1 MKRILVNAFSIQ
13 MLSEPATVRF
23 EEIIPEEIPADVI
36 SAVGHADTAAVLTN
50 ILGFEVPMNRVSVSL
65 DEFTELFVAQ
75 LVGGRLPEGSTTLPE
90 GFKFKFF
97 RVTIDKNTGNYNNG
111 SYNSGN
117 GNVGNHNSGSL
128 NTGNNNTGDYNY
140 GDKNTGQYN
149 IGGYNTGSYNIGN
162 HNTGFQNF
170 GSYNTGDSNSGN
182 YNSGNYN
189 VGNFNVGDFNV
200 GDYNVGS
207 FNTETPKMRFFDKE
221 TEMTMEEWRKS
232 EAFAILRKIDLRP
245 VEWVWE
251 IEHPDHKTTGGGH
264 LKKTDAGRIYTY
276 KPFLTWWNGLS
287 EKEKE
292 IIKAIPNFDAEK
304 FFKITGIR
312 V

>member
-13 MLSEPATVRF
+13 MLSEPAIVRF
-23 EEIIPEEIPADVI
+23 DEIAPEDIPSDVV

-75 LVGGRLPEGSTTLPE
+75 LVGGRLPEGATTLPE
-90 GFKFKFF
+90 GFSFKFF
-97 RVTIDKNTGNYNNG
+97 RVTINNTGYYNNG
-111 SYNSGN
+111 SYNTGN
-117 GNVGNHNSGSL
+117 GNVGNYNSGCL
-128 NTGNNNTGDYNY
+128 NTGDRNSGDYNY
-140 GDKNTGQYN
+140 GERNTGSYN
-149 IGGYNTGSYNIGN
+149 MNSRNTGSYNIGN
-162 HNTGFQNF
+162 CNTGYHNF
-170 GSYNTGDSNSGN
+170 GSHNTGDSNSGS

-189 VGNFNVGDFNV
+189 VGNYNVGDFNV
-200 GDYNVGS
+200 GNYNTGS
-207 FNTETPKMRFFDKE
+207 FNTENSKLRFFDKE
-221 TEMTMEEWRKS
+221 SNITMEEWRKS
-232 EAFAILRKIDLRP
+232 EAFAILRKIDLSP

-264 LKKTDAGRIYTY
+264 LKKTDVGRFNTH

-287 EKEKE
+287 EEEKN
-292 IIKAIPNFDAEK
+292 IVKNIPNFDADK
-304 FFKITGIR
+304 FYKITGIR